1 MIRFPYLTIE
11 IYWDLFSSKKLFCSS
26 FGFSIASFFII
37 IFFLDDN
44 SKQPL
49 LRQKFVFHSQFWQLI
64 WPYKLIQTQRRNS
77 VTWNMQKYAHKG
89 TILQTTLLISRK
101 KRTIQI
107 EIIEKKNAKWYV
119 LNSIGVAST
128 MLEGKIKIT
137 RKWNTSFTWFHVI
150 FEKKEHCKYRKTCY
164 CM

>member
-107 EIIEKKNAKWYV
+107 EIIEKMQNDTRT
-119 LNSIGVAST
+119 NIFTSIST
-128 MLEGKIKIT
+128 ILCLRLFFDNWSRKPKVGKMNT
-137 RKWNTSFTWFHVI
+137 WNTSFP
-150 FEKKEHCKYRKTCY
+150 
-164 CM
+164 